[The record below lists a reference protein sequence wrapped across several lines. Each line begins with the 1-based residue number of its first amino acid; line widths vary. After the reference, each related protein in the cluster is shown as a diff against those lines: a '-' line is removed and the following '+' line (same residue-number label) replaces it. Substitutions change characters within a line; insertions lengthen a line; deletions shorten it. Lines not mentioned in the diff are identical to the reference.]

1 MKKVGLLGG
10 GFDPIHISHI
20 DIANLALEA
29 LHLDEIHLIPTG
41 ISGQK
46 QSFYASKIERL
57 DMLRLA
63 INDSK
68 NNKIKINEIEIKK
81 DEISY
86 TIETIKKIPEN
97 NIYTLILGSDQ
108 LNNFSSWNKWQ
119 DILDI
124 VNIAIAPRYNH
135 PILIPEIVLEKLN
148 QNKKSI
154 TIIPLK
160 PSNISSTYIRKCIK
174 TSINASNLLNHKVLK
189 YIIENNLYK

>member
-1 MKKVGLLGG
+1 MKKIGLLGG
-10 GFDPIHISHI
+10 SFDPIHISHI
-20 DIANLALEA
+20 DIANIALDT
-29 LHLDEIHLIPTG
+29 LHLDEVHLIPTG

-46 QSFYASKIERL
+46 KSFYASKIERL

-63 INDSK
+63 VNDCK

-81 DEISY
+81 NEISY
-86 TIETIKKIPEN
+86 TIETIKKIPNN

-124 VNIAIAPRYNH
+124 VNLAIAPRHNY
-135 PILIPEIVLEKLN
+135 PILIPEIVLDKLN
-148 QNKKSI
+148 ENKKII

-160 PSNISSTYIRKCIK
+160 LSNISSTYIRKCIK
-174 TSINASNLLNHKVLK
+174 TSINVSDLLNHKVLR
-189 YIIENNLYK
+189 YILENNLYK